1 MGKKKFNASGKKPT
15 PNSRGVRRSTRIAM
29 TLFLIVALACEIL
42 LISGFRKDPHP
53 LMYGIV
59 IGVITMVFVGIGAGI
74 RYIGKLAALDQKEA
88 EDRNAEGR
96 NTDVNV
102 APNAEVKTLS
112 KEEQF
117 LENESTPDAEAP
129 SGEPNQEKESGE
141 TGN

>member
-29 TLFLIVALACEIL
+29 TLFLIAALACEIL

-74 RYIGKLAALDQKEA
+74 HYIGKLAALEQKAA
-88 EDRNAEGR
+88 EDRDAEATKR
-96 NTDVNV
+96 ET
-102 APNAEVKTLS
+102 PS
-112 KEEQF
+112 KEEPS
-117 LENESTPDAEAP
+117 LDAEASSAAPDAEE
-129 SGEPNQEKESGE
+129 SRKEPDPESEDGK

>member
-29 TLFLIVALACEIL
+29 TLFLIAALACEIL

-74 RYIGKLAALDQKEA
+74 HYIGKLAALEQKAA
-88 EDRNAEGR
+88 EDRNAE
-96 NTDVNV
+96 VKSASNV
-102 APNAEVKTLS
+102 EVATEGTSSEKESSPDAPNAEAPP
-112 KEEQF
+112 KETAP
-117 LENESTPDAEAP
+117 ENQD
-129 SGEPNQEKESGE
+129 GG